1 MITVQTMVDLRE
13 EFEFCSG
20 SDLQDWFATNLGT
33 PAPSG
38 REPIPCP
45 DKALSFVKR
54 CCDTMERN
62 SPSLIDHCARTK
74 RAARQALT
82 PHLYT

>member
-1 MITVQTMVDLRE
+1 MVTVQTMSDLRE

-20 SDLQDWFATNLGT
+20 RELQDWFAANLGT

-38 REPIPCP
+38 REPIPHP
-45 DKALSFVKR
+45 IMAWSFIKR
-54 CCDTMERN
+54 CCDAMERN

-82 PHLYT
+82 PHL